1 MAGARWALW
10 VLVAI
15 CFAARSDAAPTGG
28 DAAVFPFVTGT
39 TWTYAGTVKWT
50 DDRNQQRSGDVRWN
64 SEVVDA
70 FDAGDVAAALLHGA
84 VWDLAW
90 WSPDAHAATYALL
103 RVGTRYYLV
112 RRDAK
117 MTFAAVKASGR
128 KALPADLEQALWF
141 EAPLRV
147 GQVYRPRDDPPRD
160 DMRDG
165 WWIESVAP
173 VKLDLAGMTRATRPS
188 YVLSYATLP
197 DEERITLVPG
207 VGITSFA
214 YLHHGTTAEADVH
227 LVSYH
232 RGDVK

>member
-1 MAGARWALW
+1 
-10 VLVAI
+10 
-15 CFAARSDAAPTGG
+15 
-28 DAAVFPFVTGT
+28 
-39 TWTYAGTVKWT
+39 
-50 DDRNQQRSGDVRWN
+50 
-64 SEVVDA
+64 
-70 FDAGDVAAALLHGA
+70 
-84 VWDLAW
+84 
-90 WSPDAHAATYALL
+90 
-103 RVGTRYYLV
+103 
-112 RRDAK
+112 
-117 MTFAAVKASGR
+117 
-128 KALPADLEQALWF
+128 
-141 EAPLRV
+141 
-147 GQVYRPRDDPPRD
+147 
-160 DMRDG
+160 MRDG